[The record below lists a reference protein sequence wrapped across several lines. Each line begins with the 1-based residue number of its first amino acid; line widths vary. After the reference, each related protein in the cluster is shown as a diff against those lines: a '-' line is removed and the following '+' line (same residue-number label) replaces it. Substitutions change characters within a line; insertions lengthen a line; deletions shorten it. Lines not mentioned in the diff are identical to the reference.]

1 MVYLVVTSIYPAII
15 AEEAGKKYIEVMKKY
30 PLDKSIEKAV
40 IPIAAKQTL
49 EGIYVISITTV
60 KQGKIK
66 EVIDIESK
74 RMLEF
79 GKIEGYKYSIE
90 IMYDAVEAM
99 GLLGMEAPV

>member
-1 MVYLVVTSIYPAII
+1 MVYVVVTSVYPATL

-30 PLDKSIEKAV
+30 PIDKSIEKFV
-40 IPIAAKQTL
+40 VPVAAKQTL
-49 EGIYVISITTV
+49 EGIYVIAITTV

-66 EVIDIESK
+66 EVMDIESK

-79 GKIEGYKYSIE
+79 GKLEGYKYSVE

>member
-1 MVYLVVTSIYPAII
+1 MVYVVVTSIYPTII

-40 IPIAAKQTL
+40 IPIAVKQTL

-66 EVIDIESK
+66 EVMDIESK

-79 GKIEGYKYSIE
+79 GKIKGYKYSIE